1 MYECKK
7 KMQKVFKCGL
17 QRQSYCHYC
26 FFELYFNYI
35 SYQQRATR
43 LLSLTVIDAVNNF
56 SVIHSRK
63 KQKDIFFPCIK
74 KLRCMLFFYLC

>member
-1 MYECKK
+1 MTEKLSINTLQQCMSAKK
-7 KMQKVFKCGL
+7 ENTENFQVWAAETILLSLLVF
-17 QRQSYCHYC
+17 
-26 FFELYFNYI
+26 EVYFSYI

-63 KQKDIFFPCIK
+63 RNK
-74 KLRCMLFFYLC
+74 KFSLH